1 MKRQGLDPLVVV
13 LFLAAVIA
21 AVAALYYLY
30 GNDPILTT
38 EVYRNIPVSPD
49 GTSVKDIDYRL

>member
-1 MKRQGLDPLVVV
+1 MKRQGLDPLMVV

-21 AVAALYYLY
+21 AVAALYYLC

-49 GTSVKDIDYRL
+49 GTSVKDIDYQL

>member
-1 MKRQGLDPLVVV
+1 MTRQGLDPLIVL
-13 LFLAAVIA
+13 LFLAAVIS
-21 AVAALYYLY
+21 AVAALYYLAE
-30 GNDPILTT
+30 NDPILTT